1 MKLTSSIVAALCCIL
16 VICIC
21 GTASAANIA
30 FVSFHPGDNTP
41 STNAANFLFTQAP
54 DVGYTQALT
63 AAGHN
68 VTRVVTQDVPLDA
81 AKLAVLA
88 ASDLII
94 IGRSVASA
102 HYQQAPE
109 HLFWN
114 TTTTK
119 PVIHM
124 GGFAI
129 RGGTGGG
136 SRLGLYTNET
146 LVDAANPLKLIATN
160 PSHPIFAGVSLDGT
174 NTMVNNYSTIPSLPF
189 APNTAQRGISVGTP
203 IAAGGQILG
212 TVAAGDPTAG
222 GTVIAL
228 FPPGTSMASNPA
240 SVSAGYKLMFLS
252 GTREAANQMLPAPAP
267 TGTNAETS
275 GIYDLTADGNR
286 MFLNAVNFMLA
297 IPEPNTAMLL
307 LVAVT
312 GMSALRKR

>member
-1 MKLTSSIVAALCCIL
+1 MKSTSWFVAALCCIL

-21 GTASAANIA
+21 GPASAANIA
-30 FVSFHPGDNTP
+30 FVSFHPGAP
-41 STNAANFLFTQAP
+41 STNAGNFLFTQPP

-68 VTRVVTQDVPLDA
+68 VTRVVTQDAPLTA
-81 AKLAVLA
+81 EKLAVLA

-102 HYQQAPE
+102 HYQQAAE
-109 HLFWN
+109 QLFWN

-146 LVDAANPLKLIATN
+146 LVDSTTPIKLIATN
-160 PSHPIFAGVSLDGT
+160 PSHPIFAGVSLDGS
-174 NTMVNNYSTIPSLPF
+174 NTMVNNYANIMTLPH
-189 APNTAQRGISVGTP
+189 APNTTQRGISIGTP

-228 FPPGTSMASNPA
+228 FPPGTTMASNPN

-252 GTREAANQMLPAPAP
+252 GSREAADQMLPNPPGP
-267 TGTNAETS
+267 TGTNAETA
-275 GIYDLTADGNR
+275 GIFDLTQDGSR

-297 IPEPNTAMLL
+297 IPEPSTGMLL
-307 LVAVT
+307 VFAVAGL
-312 GMSALRKR
+312 GMLRKR